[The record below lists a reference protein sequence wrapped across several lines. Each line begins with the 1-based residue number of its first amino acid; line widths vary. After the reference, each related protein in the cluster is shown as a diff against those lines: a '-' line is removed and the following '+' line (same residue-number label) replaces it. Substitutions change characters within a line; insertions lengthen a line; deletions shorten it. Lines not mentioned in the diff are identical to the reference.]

1 MESQQIQVKV
11 IFLVS
16 TYDKISSEILSSTV
30 ESSPFE
36 ELSGITIDGEL
47 TFHNIIMLRS

>member
-16 TYDKISSEILSSTV
+16 TYDKISSKILSSTV
-30 ESSPFE
+30 ESSPSE
-36 ELSGITIDGEL
+36 ELLGITIDSVL
-47 TFHNIIMLRS
+47 IFHNL